1 MYKLKVRQELWNE
14 IASFI
19 VLNIIKLSKK
29 NKDKFES
36 MSSGVMMKIKVNILK
51 LIFRRNF

>member
-51 LIFRRNF
+51 